1 MYVDMLVLIRVWLD
15 LHGAQ
20 NTVVTNDEMK
30 VLSLFIKWKIL
41 EYVHYWVVFAD

>member
-1 MYVDMLVLIRVWLD
+1 MLVLIRVWPD

-30 VLSLFIKWKIL
+30 VLSVFIKWKIL
-41 EYVHYWVVFAD
+41 DMFISGWFLPTKIS